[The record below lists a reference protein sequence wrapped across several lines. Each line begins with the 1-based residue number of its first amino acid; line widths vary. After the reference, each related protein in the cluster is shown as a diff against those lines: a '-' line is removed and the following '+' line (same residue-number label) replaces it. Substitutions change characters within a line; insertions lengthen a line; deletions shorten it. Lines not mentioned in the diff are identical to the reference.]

1 MGAENPTNLIEA
13 IRYFSDPDVCV
24 EFVAKLRWPNG
35 WRCPEC
41 NCPEFSYLKTRR
53 LWKCRVCKKQ
63 SSVKVGTIFEDS
75 AIGLDKWLAAIW
87 VIANSKNGVSSHELG
102 RTIGLTQKSSWFV
115 LHRIRLAMATGSFE
129 RFDGE
134 VEVDETF
141 VGGKKRNMHKHKAA
155 QRFAANPSGGD
166 PSTAKVVVAGTMKR
180 GDGIRTSSKVI
191 AQVLPDTR
199 RATMHAHVRDTATEG
214 STLYTDAMLSYRGL
228 GGDYEHAT
236 VDHATHYV
244 SGRVHTNGIENFW
257 ALLKRG
263 LHGTYVSVAP
273 MHLFRYIDERVFTF
287 NTRDL
292 NDFGRFAMVLHNVA
306 GRRLTW
312 DELTNS

>member
-1 MGAENPTNLIEA
+1 MGAGNPTNLIEA
-13 IRYFSDPDVCV
+13 IRYFADLDVAT

-41 NCPEFSYLKTRR
+41 NCPEYSYLTSRR
-53 LWKCRVCKKQ
+53 LWKCRYCKKQ
-63 SSVKVGTIFEDS
+63 TSVKVGSIFEDS
-75 AIGLDKWLAAIW
+75 PIPLDKWLAAIW
-87 VIANSKNGVSSHELG
+87 VIANAKNGVSSHELG
-102 RTIGLTQKSSWFV
+102 RSIGLTQKSAWFV
-115 LHRIRLAMATGSFE
+115 LHRIRLAMQTGSFE

-141 VGGKKRNMHKHKAA
+141 VGGKKRNMHKHVAA
-155 QRFAANPSGGD
+155 QKFAANPSGGD
-166 PSTAKVVVAGTMKR
+166 PSTAKVVVGGTMKR

-228 GGDYEHAT
+228 GDDYEHAT
-236 VDHATHYV
+236 VDHATTYV
-244 SGRVHTNGIENFW
+244 NGRVHTNGIENFW

-312 DELTNS
+312 NELTNS